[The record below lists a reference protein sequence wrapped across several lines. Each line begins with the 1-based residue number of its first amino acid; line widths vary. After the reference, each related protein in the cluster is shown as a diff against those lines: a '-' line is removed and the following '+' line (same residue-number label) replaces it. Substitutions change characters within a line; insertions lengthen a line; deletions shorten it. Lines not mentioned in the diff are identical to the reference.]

1 MPRIPRE
8 RSSAGLILAARE
20 MRGELTQAEA
30 ALWQALRQKHL
41 DFVKFRRQVIVGPYI
56 LDFYCIELK
65 LAIEVD
71 GKGHEDP
78 GQKQYDQE
86 RTDFLNE
93 KGITVLRFTNE
104 QVMFSLEIVI
114 GDIHAWIEKHKHD

>member
-1 MPRIPRE
+1 M
-8 RSSAGLILAARE
+8 
-20 MRGELTQAEA
+20 
-30 ALWQALRQKHL
+30 
-41 DFVKFRRQVIVGPYI
+41 IVGPYI